1 MPNNKKYQIFISST
15 YSDLITERD
24 AVRNVILEMYQFPIG
39 MEMFSADDEDQWTVI
54 KDAIDTSDYYVVI
67 VGRKYGSVVENGPDA
82 GDSVKIF
89 W

>member
-39 MEMFSADDEDQWTVI
+39 MEMFSVSNGLGGAVG
-54 KDAIDTSDYYVVI
+54 VLI
-67 VGRKYGSVVENGPDA
+67 VKVSFRQSVTHEPRGGSGL
-82 GDSVKIF
+82 
-89 W
+89 